1 MKNKETT
8 KKLNFN
14 EVITVID
21 ISTWMNQF
29 LQTVNKTFGE
39 RIWFIGLQGSY
50 GRGEATET
58 SDIDIVLILDK
69 LSAMDIQ
76 TYNHMLDTLSHREQ
90 ICGFL
95 SGKKELLNWEASDL
109 FQFYYDTKPIKGN
122 LDELLLLIDESAINR
137 AIKIGACNIYHGC
150 VHNMLYEKSD
160 EILKGLYKSASFVIQ
175 AICFKETGNYIRH
188 QNDLLKT
195 VSPDERVILETF
207 YDLKNG
213 RTPDFHKMSE
223 TLFHWSGLLIN

>member
-1 MKNKETT
+1 
-8 KKLNFN
+8 
-14 EVITVID
+14 
-21 ISTWMNQF
+21 
-29 LQTVNKTFGE
+29 
-39 RIWFIGLQGSY
+39 
-50 GRGEATET
+50 
-58 SDIDIVLILDK
+58 
-69 LSAMDIQ
+69 
-76 TYNHMLDTLSHREQ
+76 
-90 ICGFL
+90 
-95 SGKKELLNWEASDL
+95 
-109 FQFYYDTKPIKGN
+109 
-122 LDELLLLIDESAINR
+122 
-137 AIKIGACNIYHGC
+137 
-150 VHNMLYEKSD
+150 MLYEKSD